1 MTVWI
6 DGDSCPRQVRDIVN
20 TRCIREK
27 IQLHYVANRE
37 LPLPS
42 SEFIS
47 FSLSSSA
54 ADSADDYI
62 VENSQTG
69 DLILT
74 RDIPLA
80 ASLIEKARVVINDRG
95 TQFSKSNIRERLAQ
109 RDFMHMMREAGIGQD
124 KGKNFGAKEIK
135 DFSSCFDR
143 VLVQMLLEER
153 FRKASS

>member
-1 MTVWI
+1 MKVWI

-20 TRCIREK
+20 ARCIRER
-27 IQLHYVANRE
+27 IQLHYVANSE
-37 LPLPS
+37 LPIPKS
-42 SEFIS
+42 KYIS

-62 VENSQTG
+62 VEHSLMG

-80 ASLIEKARVVINDRG
+80 ASLVEKGRAVINDRG
-95 TQFSKSNIRERLAQ
+95 KQFTKNNVRERLAQ

-124 KGKNFGAKEIK
+124 KGSNYGAKEIK

-143 VLVQMLLEER
+143 VLVQMLREER
-153 FRKASS
+153 FKKASK